1 MKMNVNQFREYIP
14 EELKSLAQWAVY
26 KTYWQ
31 PDKGKKGKA
40 ILKPFA
46 GKEPDEGKW
55 AKSNDPSTWRD
66 FESALKFG
74 QENGCAGLSFALT
87 KESNVTCIDLD
98 KCTDRNGRPT
108 ALARKILDLFPGTYT
123 ETSASGNGLHIFVR
137 GDLTENGTY
146 KNRTVTSD
154 GEIEV
159 YSAGRFI
166 SMTGNSVDGVK
177 TLASPSDFAVD
188 ELQRMLGRRIVPMQV
203 MQTASEHMA
212 SDAEV
217 LERIRKS
224 KRATEYETLA
234 RGENVTGDRSRN
246 DWQMAKILAF
256 FTSGDA
262 QQVARLMRQSGINRP
277 DKPDVYY
284 ERTAQKAVESLSARY
299 GNGQGKPWFSK
310 GNPVKTRENKGTQ
323 DDLFSGRWN

>member
-1 MKMNVNQFREYIP
+1 MNTKRFREYIP
-14 EELKSLAQWAVY
+14 EELKALSQWAVY

-40 ILKPFA
+40 ILKPFDI
-46 GKEPDEGKW
+46 KDPDEGKW
-55 AKSNDPSTWRD
+55 AKSNDSSTWRD
-66 FESALKFG
+66 FDSALSYAQK
-74 QENGCAGLSFALT
+74 NGCAGLSFALT
-87 KESNVTCIDLD
+87 KESNITCIDLD
-98 KCTDRNGRPT
+98 KCADENGRST
-108 ALARKILDLFPGTYT
+108 SLARKILALFPETYT

-137 GDLTENGTY
+137 GDLTENGAY
-146 KNRTVTSD
+146 KNRTVTPD

-166 SMTGNSVDGVK
+166 SMTGNSVDGVRK
-177 TLASPSDFAVD
+177 IATPSDFAVD
-188 ELQRMLGRRIVPMQV
+188 ELQKMLGRRVTPMQTV
-203 MQTASEHMA
+203 RPSAEYAA

-224 KRATEYETLA
+224 KRAAEYEALA
-234 RGENVTGDRSRN
+234 RGDNITGDRSRN

-262 QQVARLMRQSGINRP
+262 KQVAWMMRESGINRP

-284 ERTAQKAVESLSARY
+284 ERTAEKAVDSLTLRY
-299 GNGQGKPWFSK
+299 GDGADKPWLNK
-310 GNPVKTRENKGTQ
+310 GKQGKTRETLIQPNLL
-323 DDLFSGRWN
+323 DR